1 MACMGSLVD
10 NFDNSNIVILMF
22 IIIILM
28 FLGYIII
35 HIFSGCSNICVC
47 WQCYNS
53 LEWTQMST
61 LQQKQ
66 FFLHVQPS
74 RSQLNMSR
82 RKRSFY
88 VFFKKPT
95 WSNMINYSWS
105 SSMKSD
111 LYERKEWKRQRN
123 NIRDHTN
130 LNYIKVKLVGDHNGV
145 QDHPTQGASIT
156 LNLCHWC
163 SEGTK
168 ITMKYG
174 KVPQLLMECRDKP
187 TWKCVCMLEPSLCFD
202 TFFFLSI
209 QYINIESLRYCF
221 QYFFLKRPDR
231 KSVV

>member
-1 MACMGSLVD
+1 MLVEHPFCTGGYIYSNQYAWKLSIILNIEFSHHTQWIMLLLKIGDWMACMGSLVD

-82 RKRSFY
+82 RKSFY

-105 SSMKSD
+105 SSMRSD
-111 LYERKEWKRQRN
+111 
-123 NIRDHTN
+123 
-130 LNYIKVKLVGDHNGV
+130 
-145 QDHPTQGASIT
+145 
-156 LNLCHWC
+156 
-163 SEGTK
+163 
-168 ITMKYG
+168 
-174 KVPQLLMECRDKP
+174 
-187 TWKCVCMLEPSLCFD
+187 
-202 TFFFLSI
+202 
-209 QYINIESLRYCF
+209 
-221 QYFFLKRPDR
+221 
-231 KSVV
+231 